1 MSCHVSVSPNHQ
13 TGRIT
18 PFATRAAIAHLGA
31 TGYELNPALLSATEK
46 TEIAAQVADY
56 KDMQDLVLTGDLYR
70 LNDPLEEN
78 MFAVMLVGKDKKK
91 AHVTA
96 MRPINV
102 ANGGAIRVFLQG
114 LDADATY
121 TIAELSLTR
130 KGGTL
135 MHTGILIDF
144 PHGDFS
150 ARTLHILK
158 S

>member
-1 MSCHVSVSPNHQ
+1 
-13 TGRIT
+13 
-18 PFATRAAIAHLGA
+18 
-31 TGYELNPALLSATEK
+31 
-46 TEIAAQVADY
+46 
-56 KDMQDLVLTGDLYR
+56 
-70 LNDPLEEN
+70 
-78 MFAVMLVGKDKKK
+78 MLVGKDKKK

-150 ARTLHILK
+150 VRTLHILK